1 MWPAEAVVR
10 VLTERGDIWES
21 GPGLVGLRDDTLA
34 LYRSIEARI
43 AELARNRTG
52 LEWKMP
58 GGVSLESLARAD
70 YFASFPQWLTA
81 AGHLSDDPEVL
92 EAIALAGDPAAAARE
107 SVAPAGTAL
116 PPAVCY
122 HTYAA
127 LPDREIDSPLV
138 VTAQETCWRHE
149 AELRPLE
156 RGWAFTMR
164 EVVCLGTDAEVEAFR
179 TWGVDAALALAAS
192 LGLDA
197 RIEAASD
204 PFFAPTGRGRMLLQ
218 RVKELKHELL
228 LPVAEDRRVAAA
240 SFNHH
245 ETFFGDA
252 FAIRLADGTT
262 AASGCVA
269 FGIERWVLAYLVAHG
284 PDPEGWPSALPHTL
298 LMEA

>member
-1 MWPAEAVVR
+1 MWPAEEVIR
-10 VLTERGDIWES
+10 VLTERGDLWES
-21 GPGLVGLRDDTLA
+21 GPGLVGIRGETLE
-34 LYRSIEARI
+34 LYRALEGRI
-43 AELARNRTG
+43 AALAESRTT

-58 GGVSLESLARAD
+58 GGVSLASLARAD

-81 AGHLSDDPEVL
+81 AGHLSDDPAVL
-92 EAIALAGDPAAAARE
+92 EAIARADDPAAAARS
-107 SVAPAGTAL
+107 SVAPADTAL
-116 PPAVCY
+116 APAVCY

-127 LPDREIDSPLV
+127 LAGREIGSPMV
-138 VTAQETCWRHE
+138 MTAQETCWRHE
-149 AELRPLE
+149 ADFRPLE

-164 EVVCLGTDAEVEAFR
+164 EIVCLGTHEEVDAFR
-179 TWGVDAALALAAS
+179 AWGSDAAVSLAAS

-197 RIEAASD
+197 RVEAASD

-228 LPVAEDRRVAAA
+228 LPVTADRRIAAA

-245 ETFFGDA
+245 ESFFGDS
-252 FAIRLADGTT
+252 FGIRLTDGTP

-269 FGIERWVLAYLVAHG
+269 FGIERWLLAYLVAHG
-284 PDPEGWPSALPHTL
+284 PGPDGWPAALPLSL